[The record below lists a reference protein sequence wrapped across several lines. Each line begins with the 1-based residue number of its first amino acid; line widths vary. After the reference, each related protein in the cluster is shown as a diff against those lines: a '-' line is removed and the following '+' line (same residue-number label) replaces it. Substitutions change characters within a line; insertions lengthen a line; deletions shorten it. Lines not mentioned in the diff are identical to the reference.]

1 MSPCMLCF
9 GGSWQ
14 DTGQG
19 GQPVLSSQLADALE
33 AAPGKSGM
41 GSYNRFGK

>member
-9 GGSWQ
+9 GGSWR

-19 GQPVLSSQLADALE
+19 GSLFYP
-33 AAPGKSGM
+33 P
-41 GSYNRFGK
+41 NWPIR